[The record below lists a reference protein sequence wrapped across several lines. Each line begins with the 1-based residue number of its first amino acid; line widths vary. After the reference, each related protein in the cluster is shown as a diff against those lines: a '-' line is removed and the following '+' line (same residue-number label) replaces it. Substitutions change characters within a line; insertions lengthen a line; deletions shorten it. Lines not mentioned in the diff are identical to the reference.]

1 MNLKRRRFLKFAL
14 SGSALLLVGAYP
26 TFIERNLV
34 SVNRYQ
40 IPVSGLPPSFHGYTI
55 AHLTDLHLG
64 FLVSENFVEN
74 VVNKTNQL
82 KPDLIVCT
90 GDYVHDRNTTKTI
103 DRVWPMLSQLQA
115 KDGVYSVL
123 GNHDHWADTNRS
135 QYWLERTGQNLR
147 HTSKALYRGK
157 ERIVLGG
164 AGDYWEDELGID
176 TAFASSDEHDY
187 RILLAHNPDSADSTF
202 QTPLSLVISGHT
214 HGGQVVVPFYGPPV
228 LPVQNKKYTRGLV
241 QTEKTAVFISRGLG
255 WALYPVRFNCPPEIA
270 LLELVN
276 TQRT

>member
-115 KDGVYSVL
+115 NDGVYSVL

-228 LPVQNKKYTRGLV
+228 LPVQNKKYTSGLV

>member
-55 AHLTDLHLG
+55 AHLTDLHLC

-228 LPVQNKKYTRGLV
+228 LPVQNKKYTSGLV

>member
-26 TFIERNLV
+26 TFIERSLV

-228 LPVQNKKYTRGLV
+228 LPVQNKKYTSGLV